1 MTTLGASAAD
11 SAVTWFTCPELGPW
25 VVLHAP
31 AVLPAP
37 SEGRRWR
44 SAPARHSGSTL
55 AEVLEP
61 AAWQEEWALPA
72 SELGKPEALE
82 ASVPVLPAAEDEEG
96 TAAAAG
102 IAGAASAA
110 AATDADSGDECCCPK
125 RMETSSSS
133 YPQSPGAYARC

>member
-1 MTTLGASAAD
+1 LTRLSRGSP
-11 SAVTWFTCPELGPW
+11 CPELGPW
-25 VVLHAP
+25 AVLHGP

-44 SAPARHSGSTL
+44 NAPARRSGSTL

-61 AAWQEEWALPA
+61 AAQQGEWALPA
-72 SELGKPEALE
+72 SELVEPEVLE
-82 ASVPVLPAAEDEEG
+82 ASYPVLPAAEDGED

-102 IAGAASAA
+102 TARAASAA
-110 AATDADSGDECCCPK
+110 AAVDADIGDECCCPTK
-125 RMETSSSS
+125 MEPSSSS